1 MSNTQQE
8 LTQDLNKIRS
18 RIDQLDEEI
27 QRLINERAKCAQSVA
42 EVKQRAGDSDA
53 NFYRPEREAQVLR
66 KVMERNQGPLP
77 AEEMARL
84 FREIMSACLA
94 LEQPM
99 RIAFLGPEGTY
110 THDAA
115 LKQFGHSVATAPL
128 SAIDEVFRDVE
139 AGMAH
144 YGVVPIENSTEGV
157 VNYTLDMFMNSPLQI
172 CGEVELRIHHCLLS
186 KVKDL
191 AGVKRIHAH
200 PQALA
205 QCREW
210 LDEHCNQAERIAV
223 SSNARAAQLA
233 SLADDEAGVA
243 AIASVTAAEIYGLDV
258 LVCNI
263 EDEPDNTTRFLVI
276 GHASPPASGK
286 DKTSL
291 LLSISNRP
299 GGLVRLL
306 KPLSDAGISMTKIES
321 RPSRRGMWE
330 YVFFVDIEGHKD
342 TPKVAAAL
350 QALDV
355 EAAMLKVLGSYPVA
369 VL

>member
-1 MSNTQQE
+1 MSTTQQA
-8 LTQDLNKIRS
+8 LTQDLIKIRN

-42 EVKQRAGDSDA
+42 EVKQRAGDSNA
-53 NFYRPEREAQVLR
+53 NSASFYRPEREAQVLR

-99 RIAFLGPEGTY
+99 RIAFFGPAGSY

-115 LKQFGHSVATAPL
+115 LKQFGHSVMTVPHGT
-128 SAIDEVFRDVE
+128 IDEVFRDVE
-139 AGMAH
+139 AGLAH

-186 KVKDL
+186 QEKTLASVKC
-191 AGVKRIHAH
+191 VYAH
-200 PQALA
+200 QQSLA

-210 LDEHCNQAERIAV
+210 LDEHYKDVPRIAV
-223 SSNARAAQLA
+223 SNNARAAQMA
-233 SLADDEAGVA
+233 AKEQGAA
-243 AIASVTAAEIYGLDV
+243 AIASITAAELYGLDA
-258 LVCNI
+258 LACNI

-276 GHASPPASGK
+276 GHASFPASGK
-286 DKTSL
+286 DKTSIL
-291 LLSISNRP
+291 FSIANRP
-299 GGLVRLL
+299 GGLVKLI
-306 KPLSDAGISMTKIES
+306 KPLSDAGISMTRIES
-321 RPSRRGMWE
+321 RPSRRGVWE
-330 YVFFVDIEGHKD
+330 YVFFVDIEGHQN
-342 TPKVAAAL
+342 TPVVAAAL
-350 QALDV
+350 QALDG
-355 EAAMLKVLGSYPVA
+355 EAAMLKILGSYPEA